1 MEFNNFM
8 TNKTRIF
15 VNSLVLISLA
25 LGAVSTAEAKR
36 LGGGNSFGSKPSH
49 SAPYSRSAAP
59 STSSRA
65 ASPAPVT
72 PSHPAPVSQQPAP
85 AQNSGSAWKDR
96 AMGAAAGLAV
106 GGLVGSM
113 MNNGSEQHQ
122 VPIQNQQG
130 YAQQPQNQDYQQAPM
145 QPQGYAPA
153 MNQGYS
159 NNGVPHNSG
168 GFGWFGWLL
177 IAGLGYGAYR
187 YFSANKKSTTPDYTP
202 YPHTNNEPNY
212 ATSSANES
220 GSAGFDTDL
229 LFRKGE
235 SSVSSSTVDLAKSTP
250 TNVPAGFDNGA
261 FLHDVKNRY
270 TLLQKAWDERD
281 FAEIRGL
288 TSDKVF
294 AEIQDQLKSSTE
306 VNKTDILKLEAEIL
320 EVRELTNEFEA
331 VVLFDTIMREA
342 EDDHPNQVREVWHFV
357 KSKSGFQSNWIL
369 DGIQQLAD

>member
-15 VNSLVLISLA
+15 VNSFVLISLA

-36 LGGGNSFGSKPSH
+36 LGGGNSFGSKPSY
-49 SAPYSRSAAP
+49 SAPYSRSALPSAP
-59 STSSRA
+59 ARNVA
-65 ASPAPVT
+65 PAPAPIT
-72 PSHPAPVSQQPAP
+72 PSHPAPVYQQPAP
-85 AQNSGSAWKDR
+85 AQSSASAWKDR

-130 YAQQPQNQDYQQAPM
+130 YAQPPQNQGYQQAP
-145 QPQGYAPA
+145 QQSYAPA
-153 MNQGYS
+153 MNQGYMDNTGATHS
-159 NNGVPHNSG
+159 SG
-168 GFGWFGWLL
+168 GFGLFGWLL

-187 YFSANKKSTTPDYTP
+187 YFSSNKKPTSPI
-202 YPHTNNEPNY
+202 NNDNHY
-212 ATSSANES
+212 ATASANDS
-220 GSAGFDTDL
+220 HPAGFDTDL
-229 LFRKGE
+229 LFRK
-235 SSVSSSTVDLAKSTP
+235 SDTSVSSSTVDFAKSTP
-250 TNVPAGFDNGA
+250 TNVPTGFDSSA
-261 FLHDVKNRY
+261 FLQDVKSRY

-294 AEIQDQLKSSTE
+294 AEIQDQLKSSTD

-320 EVRELTNEFEA
+320 EVRDLTNEFEA
-331 VVLFDTIMREA
+331 VVLFDTIMRES
-342 EDDHPNQVREVWHFV
+342 EHEHPNQVREVWHFV
-357 KSKSGFQSNWIL
+357 KSKSGLQSNWIL
-369 DGIQQLAD
+369 DGIQQLED

>member
-8 TNKTRIF
+8 INKTRIF

-36 LGGGNSFGSKPSH
+36 LGGGNSFGSKPSY
-49 SAPYSRSAAP
+49 SAPYSRSALPSAP
-59 STSSRA
+59 SRNVA
-65 ASPAPVT
+65 PAPTPIT
-72 PSHPAPVSQQPAP
+72 PSHPAPVYQQPVP
-85 AQNSGSAWKDR
+85 AQSSASAWKDR

-130 YAQQPQNQDYQQAPM
+130 YAQPPQNQGYQQAPM
-145 QPQGYAPA
+145 QQQGYAPA
-153 MNQGYS
+153 MNQGYMGNTDATHS
-159 NNGVPHNSG
+159 SG
-168 GFGWFGWLL
+168 GFGLFGWLL

-187 YFSANKKSTTPDYTP
+187 YFSSNKKSTSPI
-202 YPHTNNEPNY
+202 NNEHNY
-212 ATSSANES
+212 ATASASES
-220 GSAGFDTDL
+220 HPAGFDTDL
-229 LFRKGE
+229 LFRK
-235 SSVSSSTVDLAKSTP
+235 SDTSVSSSTVDLAKSMP
-250 TNVPAGFDNGA
+250 SNVPAGFDSSE
-261 FLHDVKNRY
+261 FLQDVKHRY

-294 AEIQDQLKSSTE
+294 AEIQDQLKGSTE
-306 VNKTDILKLEAEIL
+306 INKTDILKLEAEIL
-320 EVRELTNEFEA
+320 EVRDLTSEFEA
-331 VVLFDTIMREA
+331 VVLFDTIMRES
-342 EDDHPNQVREVWHFV
+342 EHEHPNQVREVWHFV

>member
-15 VNSLVLISLA
+15 VNSFVLISLA

-36 LGGGNSFGSKPSH
+36 LGGGNSFGSKPSY
-49 SAPYSRSAAP
+49 SAPYSRSALPSAP
-59 STSSRA
+59 ARNVA
-65 ASPAPVT
+65 PAPAPIT
-72 PSHPAPVSQQPAP
+72 PSHPAPVYQQPAP
-85 AQNSGSAWKDR
+85 AQSSASAWKDR

-130 YAQQPQNQDYQQAPM
+130 YAQPPQNQGYQQAP
-145 QPQGYAPA
+145 QQSYAPA
-153 MNQGYS
+153 MNQGYMDNTGATHS
-159 NNGVPHNSG
+159 SG

-187 YFSANKKSTTPDYTP
+187 YFSSNKKTTTSDYTP

-229 LFRKGE
+229 LFRKSE

-250 TNVPAGFDNGA
+250 TNVPAGFDSGA
-261 FLHDVKNRY
+261 FLQDVKSRY

-281 FAEIRGL
+281 FAEI
-288 TSDKVF
+288 
-294 AEIQDQLKSSTE
+294 QDQLKSSTD

-320 EVRELTNEFEA
+320 EVRDLTNEFEA
-331 VVLFDTIMREA
+331 VVLFDTIMRES
-342 EDDHPNQVREVWHFV
+342 EHEHPNQVREVWHFV
-357 KSKSGFQSNWIL
+357 KSKSGLQSNWIL
-369 DGIQQLAD
+369 DGIQQLED